1 MNSRETELR
10 LMVLAELKK
19 AGEPVKKDDLARR
32 CGLTTREANS
42 VMSKMER
49 DGLITVGCSTFGG
62 GKTLSYGTVRLAER
76 KDAVDEPERP
86 TYRMDWTPVR
96 PDAEEFKRQCFSRR
110 GDVRIPLANI
120 RPIGMQSTKPHDH
133 HLRDKK

>member
-10 LMVLAELKK
+10 RLVLAELKK

-96 PDAEEFKRQCFSRR
+96 PEAEAFKRQCFSRR

-120 RPIGMQSTKPHDH
+120 RPIGMQSTKPNDH
-133 HLRDKK
+133 HLREKK